1 LSRND
6 HKLCADGSVIFTVF
20 LIVGY
25 DVQDGTEGY
34 LVFSAD
40 FPDLLTNPS
49 R

>member
-6 HKLCADGSVIFTVF
+6 HKLCADGSVIFAVL

-25 DVQDGTEGY
+25 VQDGTEGY
-34 LVFSAD
+34 LVFPAD